1 MPFPTPL
8 LPIAVEAL
16 LGGWIHLYFLV
27 NFLKNQAISF
37 HKWFRLKAVL
47 HLATQHCLIGTRCFA
62 SFILRNIVRETLHS
76 LPYHR
81 VIILTRF
88 VRKQSH
94 AIHNNDIWKA
104 KCQIHVTLVE
114 ASKSEDR
121 TSQITTQGRHHTLAN
136 SSSEHKA
143 HPTLFQH
150 LEASSYIESSQCH
163 PRFLWTS
170 HA

>member
-1 MPFPTPL
+1 MPFPTPF

-47 HLATQHCLIGTRCFA
+47 HLATQHYLIGTRCFA

-76 LPYHR
+76 LPCHR

-104 KCQIHVTLVE
+104 KLQNPCHLCWSLLIL
-114 ASKSEDR
+114 R
-121 TSQITTQGRHHTLAN
+121 LCRPTSYRVDIIPLTIPSFKYKATQ
-136 SSSEHKA
+136 
-143 HPTLFQH
+143 FQ
-150 LEASSYIESSQCH
+150 SGIQRRVQS
-163 PRFLWTS
+163 
-170 HA
+170 